1 MFIPQLDHCGSWL
14 GNLTLTSVFFFTQ
27 GEHINIYLKKEFLYM
42 TLGILKVTQFIFS
55 LCGHQMKTT
64 DKLLLKDN

>member
-14 GNLTLTSVFFFTQ
+14 GNLTLTSAFFSPRGNTS
-27 GEHINIYLKKEFLYM
+27 IYILKKEFLYM